1 MLLPSFVSC
10 WEGELVTK
18 APTGPGVVPATF
30 ATVQL
35 LHVPQFEL
43 QLAVPENPHCWYPSG
58 TAIEPDMLDVH
69 IKNIFAVKVLNIVLV
84 LDGRY
89 TEGLSLVGIPP
100 GYGYLVSRPGA

>member
-58 TAIEPDMLDVH
+58 TAIEFAMLDVH
-69 IKNIFAVKVLNIVLV
+69 IKNIFAVKLLLTEVV

-89 TEGLSLVGIPP
+89 VEGLSLLGGPP
-100 GYGYLVSRPGA
+100 YG